1 MCMCVLEMEE
11 GKEGIK
17 TPIWMSFSDMGCR
30 LSEGSYTLTVDTREK
45 QAEQQTLQPRH
56 RSYRCRH
63 CMCVRNC
70 GISSKYKLISTPVY
84 SPCKWSCKP
93 QPHQSIYLRIESAI
107 PGDRAN
113 TQLSPS
119 FQPRACGTSR
129 FIPKRGRRLACPT
142 PLNKRAI
149 RDPSHPVMFIKLTK
163 CVQRRSSAAAT
174 QTL

>member
-56 RSYRCRH
+56 RSYRYRH

-84 SPCKWSCKP
+84 SPCSGAASHSHTKVY
-93 QPHQSIYLRIESAI
+93 IYASNLPFQVIARTPSYHRHSSLGHAALRDLYQRGGVVSPAPPPLTNVQFAI
-107 PGDRAN
+107 PR
-113 TQLSPS
+113 TLSCS
-119 FQPRACGTSR
+119 
-129 FIPKRGRRLACPT
+129 
-142 PLNKRAI
+142 
-149 RDPSHPVMFIKLTK
+149 
-163 CVQRRSSAAAT
+163 
-174 QTL
+174 